1 MSAKVDGYD
10 YVAHRQVSMTRAEWA
25 EKYPPAIYQ
34 RRVEDGET
42 FYSRPGDRI
51 AAEAYANIPAVQS

>member
-42 FYSRPGDRI
+42 F
-51 AAEAYANIPAVQS
+51 